1 MSALEGREQY
11 LFFGGAMPTP
21 ITTTLAELFK
31 IGPGPSSSHTMAPM
45 LAGYD
50 FLQRIQALPSETRAR
65 AARIQV
71 LLFGSLA
78 ATGVG
83 HGTWPA
89 IVAGLLGNHPTTCQ
103 IDILDQIEAN
113 EGKCFDLPVEA
124 DGSDNGLLRVF
135 FSDIKAGYP
144 ENRKFPFSNT
154 LIIEL
159 RSADS
164 AEPALLEMEYYSVGG
179 GFLQWKGWEP
189 PKRAQARYSYSN
201 MQEFKQVMEE
211 NNLSLPELM
220 LQNEITLTGKS
231 VAEVEGDLNQIID
244 SMCRT
249 VEAGLRSRGVLPGSL
264 RLGRK
269 GADIMDK
276 AMRKP
281 QGVDRFLA
289 TLSARSFAASEE
301 NAAGHRI
308 VTAPTAGGSG
318 VMPALVYTLHNDEE
332 LPLPIIWEGLL
343 AAALIGFLAKHNAS
357 IAGADVGC
365 QGEIGVAS
373 AMGAAFLAQA
383 KGHPVQIV
391 ENAAETAMEQHLGM
405 TCDPV
410 DGLVQIPCIERNA
423 VSVVKSY
430 VAYLIASSLPPGAY
444 RVGLDAAI
452 QAMEE
457 TGRDM
462 CTKYK
467 ETSQGGLAV
476 SVPEC

>member
-1 MSALEGREQY
+1 MPLEKT
-11 LFFGGAMPTP
+11 MPSP
-21 ITTTLAELFK
+21 ITTAITELFK

-50 FLQRIQALPSETRAR
+50 FLQRIKALPSEKAAK
-65 AARIQV
+65 AARIKV
-71 LLFGSLA
+71 LLFGSLS

-89 IVAGLLGNHPTTCQ
+89 ILAGLLGNHPSSCEAN
-103 IDILDQIEAN
+103 IIDQIKDS
-113 EGKCFDLPVEA
+113 GDKSLPLPLESCALNV
-124 DGSDNGLLRVF
+124 SI
-135 FSDIKAGYP
+135 SDIKAGYP
-144 ENRKFPFSNT
+144 ESKEFPFSNT
-154 LIIEL
+154 LIMEL
-159 RSADS
+159 REDS
-164 AEPALLEMEYYSVGG
+164 PDAAPLLEMEYYSVGG
-179 GFLQWKGWEP
+179 GFLQWKDWEA
-189 PKRAQARYSYSN
+189 PKRGKIPHPYGN
-201 MQEFKQVMEE
+201 MQEFKQAAEKSG
-211 NNLSLPELM
+211 LSLPEIM
-220 LQNEITLTGKS
+220 LANEIALTGRS
-231 VAEVEGDLNQIID
+231 IAEVEAGLDQVID

-249 VEAGLRSRGVLPGSL
+249 VETGLATKGVLPGSL
-264 RLGRK
+264 CLARK
-269 GADIMDK
+269 GADIMNK

-289 TLSARSFAASEE
+289 TLAARGFAASEE

-318 VMPALVYTLHNDEE
+318 VLPALVYTLRHDEE
-332 LPLPIIWEGLL
+332 LPLPIIREGLL

-365 QGEIGVAS
+365 QGEVGVAS

-383 KGHPVQIV
+383 KGHPVQVV
-391 ENAAETAMEQHLGM
+391 ENAAETAMEQHLGL

-410 DGLVQIPCIERNA
+410 NGLVQIPCIERNA
-423 VSVVKSY
+423 VSAVKAY
-430 VAYLIASSLPPGAY
+430 TAYLIATSLPPGAY

-457 TGRDM
+457 IGRDM
-462 CTKYK
+462 SLKYK

>member
-1 MSALEGREQY
+1 
-11 LFFGGAMPTP
+11 MPNP
-21 ITTTLAELFK
+21 ITTAITELFK

-50 FLQRIQALPSETRAR
+50 FLQRIKALPPEDLAK
-65 AARIQV
+65 AASIRV
-71 LLFGSLA
+71 LLFGSLS
-78 ATGVG
+78 ATGIG

-89 IVAGLLGNHPTTCQ
+89 IVAGLLGNHPSSCQ
-103 IDILDQIEAN
+103 TDIIDQIKA
-113 EGKCFDLPVEA
+113 GGDKRFDLPLET
-124 DGSDNGLLRVF
+124 NGAGNAPLSVAVT
-135 FSDIKAGYP
+135 DIKAGYP
-144 ENRKFPFSNT
+144 ESREFPFSNT
-154 LIIEL
+154 LTMEL
-159 RSADS
+159 R
-164 AEPALLEMEYYSVGG
+164 PAGSGQPPLLEMEYYSVGG
-179 GFLQWKGWEP
+179 GFLQWKGWEG
-189 PKRAQARYSYSN
+189 PKRGELPYPYGN
-201 MQEFKQVMEE
+201 MQEFKEVMDKHG
-211 NNLSLPELM
+211 LSLPQVM
-220 LQNEITLTGKS
+220 LQNEMALTGKTI
-231 VAEVEGDLNQIID
+231 ADVERDLNEIID

-249 VEAGLRSRGVLPGSL
+249 VEIGLETRGVLPGSL
-264 RLGRK
+264 CLSRK

-281 QGVDRFLA
+281 QGVDRVLA
-289 TLSARSFAASEE
+289 TLAARGFAASEE

-318 VMPALVYTLHNDEE
+318 VLPALVYTLRYDEE
-332 LPLPIIWEGLL
+332 LPPPIIREGLL

-365 QGEIGVAS
+365 QGEVGVAS

-383 KGHPVQIV
+383 KGCPVQIV

-423 VSVVKSY
+423 VSAVKSY
-430 VAYLIASSLPPGAY
+430 TAYLIASSLPPGAY

-452 QAMEE
+452 EAMEE

-462 CTKYK
+462 SNKYK

-476 SVPEC
+476 CVPEC

>member
-1 MSALEGREQY
+1 MSISTA
-11 LFFGGAMPTP
+11 
-21 ITTTLAELFK
+21 ITELFK

-50 FLQRIQALPSETRAR
+50 FLQRIKNLPPETRAQ
-65 AARIQV
+65 AARIRV
-71 LLFGSLA
+71 LLFGSLS
-78 ATGVG
+78 ATGMG

-89 IVAGLLGNHPTTCQ
+89 ILAGLLGHHPTTCQ
-103 IDILDQIEAN
+103 TDIIDQIKAAGETRH
-113 EGKCFDLPVEA
+113 ELPIEA
-124 DGSDNGLLRVF
+124 DGRGNGLLGVAL
-135 FSDIKAGYP
+135 SDIKAGYP
-144 ENRKFPFSNT
+144 ESRDFPFSNT
-154 LIIEL
+154 LTMEL
-159 RSADS
+159 RGAAKDG
-164 AEPALLEMEYYSVGG
+164 PALLEMEYYSVGG
-179 GFLQWKGWEP
+179 GFLQWKDWEAP
-189 PKRAQARYSYSN
+189 QRGELPHPYSN
-201 MQEFKQVMEE
+201 MQEFKQVMDKKG
-211 NNLSLPELM
+211 LSLPEVM
-220 LQNEITLTGKS
+220 LQNEMGLTGKTA
-231 VAEVEGDLNQIID
+231 AEVENDLNQIID

-249 VEAGLRSRGVLPGSL
+249 VETGLETKGVLPGSL
-264 RLGRK
+264 CLARK

-281 QGVDRFLA
+281 QGVDRVLA
-289 TLSARSFAASEE
+289 TLAARGFAASEE

-318 VMPALVYTLHNDEE
+318 VLPALVYTLRYDEE
-332 LPLPIIWEGLL
+332 LPMSIIREGLL

-365 QGEIGVAS
+365 QGEVGVAS

-423 VSVVKSY
+423 VSAVKSY
-430 VAYLIASSLPPGAY
+430 TAYLIASSLPPGAY
-444 RVGLDAAI
+444 RVGLDSAI

-462 CTKYK
+462 SHKYK

>member
-1 MSALEGREQY
+1 
-11 LFFGGAMPTP
+11 
-21 ITTTLAELFK
+21 
-31 IGPGPSSSHTMAPM
+31 MAPM
-45 LAGYD
+45 LAGHD
-50 FLQRIQALPSETRAR
+50 FLQRIRALPPEVKTKAVRVK
-65 AARIQV
+65 V
-71 LLFGSLA
+71 LLFGSLS

-89 IVAGLLGNHPTTCQ
+89 VLAGLLDNHPSSCQ
-103 IDILDQIEAN
+103 TDIIDLIKDS
-113 EGKCFDLPVEA
+113 GTVPHPLPINP
-124 DGSDNGLLRVF
+124 GSAESNLLMSL
-135 FSDIKAGYP
+135 SDIKAGYP
-144 ENRKFPFSNT
+144 ESKTFPFSNT
-154 LIIEL
+154 LIMEL
-159 RSADS
+159 RSDS
-164 AEPALLEMEYYSVGG
+164 PDEPPLLSMEYYSVGG
-179 GFLQWKGWEP
+179 GFLQWKGWEAP
-189 PKRAQARYSYSN
+189 VRGKLPHPYGN
-201 MQEFKQVMEE
+201 MQEFKQAMEE
-211 NNLSLPELM
+211 SGLSLPEIM
-220 LQNEITLTGKS
+220 RANEMGLTGRS
-231 VAEVEGDLNQIID
+231 AVEVEAGLDQVID

-249 VEAGLRSRGVLPGSL
+249 VETGLATRGVLPGSL
-264 RLGRK
+264 CLSRK
-269 GADIMDK
+269 GAELIDK

-289 TLSARSFAASEE
+289 TLAARGFAASEE

-318 VMPALVYTLHNDEE
+318 LLPALVYTLRYDEE
-332 LPLPIIWEGLL
+332 LPLSIIREGLL

-365 QGEIGVAS
+365 QGEVGVAS

-383 KGHPVQIV
+383 KGHPIQIV

-423 VSVVKSY
+423 VSAVKAY
-430 VAYLIASSLPPGAY
+430 AAYLIASSLPPGAY
-444 RVGLDAAI
+444 RVGLDAVI

-462 CTKYK
+462 SHKYK

>member
-1 MSALEGREQY
+1 MSS
-11 LFFGGAMPTP
+11 P
-21 ITTTLAELFK
+21 ITTAITELFK

-50 FLQRIQALPSETRAR
+50 FLQRIKALPPETKAK
-65 AARIQV
+65 AARIRV
-71 LLFGSLA
+71 LLFGSLS
-78 ATGVG
+78 ATGIG

-89 IVAGLLGNHPTTCQ
+89 ILAGLLGNHPSTCQ
-103 IDILDQIEAN
+103 TDIIDQIKA
-113 EGKCFDLPVEA
+113 GGDKCHDLPLEP
-124 DGSDNGLLRVF
+124 DGKGSAQLRVALT
-135 FSDIKAGYP
+135 DIKAGYP
-144 ENRKFPFSNT
+144 ESREFPFSNT
-154 LIIEL
+154 LIMEL
-159 RSADS
+159 RGEAADG
-164 AEPALLEMEYYSVGG
+164 PPLLETEYYSVGG

-189 PKRAQARYSYSN
+189 PQRGELLYPYSN
-201 MQEFKQVMEE
+201 MDEFKGVMEK
-211 NNLSLPELM
+211 NNLSLPEVM
-220 LQNEITLTGKS
+220 LQNEMALTGKS
-231 VAEVEGDLNQIID
+231 VADVEQDLNQIID

-249 VEAGLRSRGVLPGSL
+249 VEIGLETRGVLPGSL
-264 RLGRK
+264 CLGRK

-281 QGVDRFLA
+281 QGVDRVLA
-289 TLSARSFAASEE
+289 TLAARGFAASEE

-318 VMPALVYTLHNDEE
+318 VLPALVYTLRYDEE
-332 LPLPIIWEGLL
+332 LPMSIIREGLL

-365 QGEIGVAS
+365 QGEVGVAS

-383 KGHPVQIV
+383 KGYPVQIV

-423 VSVVKSY
+423 VSAVKSY
-430 VAYLIASSLPPGAY
+430 TAYLIASSLPPGAF
-444 RVGLDAAI
+444 RVGLDSAI

-462 CTKYK
+462 SHKYK

>member
-1 MSALEGREQY
+1 MSA
-11 LFFGGAMPTP
+11 
-21 ITTTLAELFK
+21 ITTSLTELFK

-50 FLQRIQALPSETRAR
+50 FLQRIKGLTKEKRE
-65 AARIQV
+65 AADRIKV
-71 LLFGSLA
+71 LLFGSLS

-89 IVAGLLGNHPTTCQ
+89 IVAGMLGNHPTACAS
-103 IDILDQIEAN
+103 DIIDQIKDSGDKRYE
-113 EGKCFDLPVEA
+113 LPIEP
-124 DGSDNGLLRVF
+124 DGTGNGHLTF
-135 FSDIKAGYP
+135 STSDIKGGYP
-144 ENRKFPFSNT
+144 ASQEFPYSNT
-154 LIIEL
+154 LTMEL
-159 RSADS
+159 RTGSPDD
-164 AEPALLEMEYYSVGG
+164 PPLLEMEYYSVGG
-179 GFLQWKGWEP
+179 GFLQWKGWEAP
-189 PKRAQARYSYSN
+189 LRGSTPHSYGN
-201 MQEFKQVMEE
+201 MREFKQLAQQEG
-211 NNLSLPELM
+211 LTLPEIM
-220 LQNEITLTGKS
+220 LQNEMALTGRS
-231 VAEVEGDLNQIID
+231 MQEVEQCLDQIID
-244 SMCRT
+244 AMCHC
-249 VEAGLRSRGVLPGSL
+249 VENGLASEGVLPGSL
-264 RLGRK
+264 NLARK
-269 GADIMDK
+269 ASDIMDK

-289 TLSARSFAASEE
+289 GLAARGFAASEE
-301 NAAGHRI
+301 NAAGHLI

-318 VMPALVYTLHNDEE
+318 VMPALVYTLRYDEQ
-332 LPLPIIWEGLL
+332 LPMRILREGLL

-365 QGEIGVAS
+365 QGEVGVAS

-383 KGHPVQIV
+383 KGHSIQVV
-391 ENAAETAMEQHLGM
+391 ENAAETAMEQHLGL

-423 VSVVKSY
+423 VSAVKSY
-430 VAYLIASSLPPGAY
+430 TAYLIATSLPPGAY

-462 CTKYK
+462 SNKYK